1 MSLRIDIPDQSYTVN
16 STVTGA
22 VILTGTGDVD
32 VGHISIAFSGQCK
45 SKIVVSRGNNGSSTY
60 RGRVHLF
67 RSTQKLFSGPH
78 TLHSNEH
85 SWPFTFR
92 FPATCGNSQ
101 GDKFQPVRQNM
112 YQLFSGYFNDDV
124 NQPLP
129 STYVLADRGFHTR
142 KSGYVSYQ
150 LEAILYKHSSGPFS
164 SPQSST
170 VKKLL
175 YIRPRDEA
183 HPSPQIYTFQEPFV
197 CQSMHLLPE
206 YETRNLTLKERF
218 LSLRSEKPSASFKIT
233 LDMPTVGVCGQ
244 ALPMYLSA
252 EHDLE
257 KSTSPDLPTLLLKS
271 VKVHLQACAAVRCAN
286 DGFSSLFSEG
296 DREECWDE
304 EISIGALET
313 KEHPLP
319 ISERMYLGT
328 IMNLKLG
335 KNSGFSRLDPS
346 FSTFNL
352 ELHYKLRVK
361 VTFECGRKGFKADF
375 VSRTFKLL
383 AGEWIG
389 ELRNDTASS
398 QAAVHD
404 APAYDDAGSS
414 EKLPPYARNPELW
427 TLGPGKFPPTS
438 FTEE

>member
-1 MSLRIDIPDQSYTVN
+1 MSLRIDIPVQSYAPN
-16 STVTGA
+16 STVTGT
-22 VILTGTGDVD
+22 VTLIGTGDID
-32 VGHISIAFSGQCK
+32 VRHISIDFSGQCK

-60 RGRVHLF
+60 RGRVYLF
-67 RSTQKLFSGPH
+67 EYTQKLFSGPH

-85 SWPFTFR
+85 SWPFSFR
-92 FPATCGNSQ
+92 FPATCGNRH
-101 GDKFQPVRQNM
+101 GDKFQPVRH
-112 YQLFSGYFNDDV
+112 QLHSGSFNDDV
-124 NQPLP
+124 SQPLP
-129 STYVLADRGFHTR
+129 STYTLAERGFQTR

-150 LEAILYKHSSGPFS
+150 LEANLYKHNSGPFS

-175 YIRPRDEA
+175 YVRPRDEA
-183 HPSPQIYTFQEPFV
+183 HPNPQMCTFQEPFV

-206 YETRNLTLKERF
+206 YGTRNLTLKERL
-218 LSLRSEKPSASFKIT
+218 LSLGSQKPSASFKLT
-233 LDMPTVGVCGQ
+233 LDMATVGVCGQ
-244 ALPMYLSA
+244 ALPLYLSA

-257 KSTSPDLPTLLLKS
+257 KSTSPDLPTLLLKG
-271 VKVHLQACAAVRCAN
+271 VKVHLQACGAVRCVN

-304 EISIGALET
+304 EITISALET

-319 ISERMYLGT
+319 ISERLDLGT

-335 KNSGFSRLDPS
+335 KASAFSPLDPS

-352 ELHYKLRVK
+352 ELHYRLRVK
-361 VTFECGRKGFKADF
+361 VAFECGRKGFKADF
-375 VSRTFKLL
+375 VSHTFKLL

-389 ELRNDTASS
+389 EFQHNIASPQS
-398 QAAVHD
+398 TVHD
-404 APAYDDAGSS
+404 TPAYEDAGPS
-414 EKLPPYARNPELW
+414 EALPPYARNPELW
-427 TLGPGKFPPTS
+427 TPSPGKVPPTS